1 MNISETTGCFFQL
14 LALCKYISL
23 HSSPSSWPADRLS
36 DPWETWSF
44 SFASGLCSFIFLLG
58 FVMEHS
64 RRWWLHIG
72 CTKIF
77 QTAKWQIPQKWPILT
92 PQKQR
97 PQKKT
102 FPEWTSWVSLLIHF
116 FHCGRLTISPSTTF
130 WIGWKK
136 YFIEGE
142 KDIFLTRLHPQE
154 QVLVIGNIFLNR
166 LRHKWKRLYEKER
179 YFLDP
184 SSPSGANLGQR
195 RHLFE

>member
-1 MNISETTGCFFQL
+1 MFSSLKQQVFSSKVQIFGFPTYWIVGFILADLPAVFFKLCHGTQQAVVTAYRVYKNVSTGKVANPPKMANFDPPKTKATKKRHSLNEQAGCHFWFTFSLWSIDYFTINNL
-14 LALCKYISL
+14 LNRMK
-23 HSSPSSWPADRLS
+23 
-36 DPWETWSF
+36 
-44 SFASGLCSFIFLLG
+44 
-58 FVMEHS
+58 
-64 RRWWLHIG
+64 
-72 CTKIF
+72 
-77 QTAKWQIPQKWPILT
+77 
-92 PQKQR
+92 
-97 PQKKT
+97 
-102 FPEWTSWVSLLIHF
+102 
-116 FHCGRLTISPSTTF
+116 
-130 WIGWKK
+130 KK